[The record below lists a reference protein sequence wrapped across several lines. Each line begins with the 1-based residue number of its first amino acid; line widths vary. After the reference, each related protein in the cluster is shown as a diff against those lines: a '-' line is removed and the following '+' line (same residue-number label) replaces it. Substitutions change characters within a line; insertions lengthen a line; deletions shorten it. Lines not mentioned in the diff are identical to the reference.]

1 MGYLKEKL
9 QDCEEIAGMH
19 VSLGD
24 ACVSELLAGVGFDFL
39 WIDTEHTAIDYQ
51 ALQNHLIA
59 ARAGGTSTL
68 VRIPENNKV
77 LVKRVLEMG
86 PTGIIFP
93 MINTAEEAETAM
105 KSCLYPPY
113 GIRGYGPIRAV
124 SYGQDDGD
132 VSQFFVSHVS
142 TAPWLV
148 WQFNLYSIMPRPAH
162 FNP

>member
-68 VRIPENNKV
+68 VRIPENN
-77 LVKRVLEMG
+77 
-86 PTGIIFP
+86 
-93 MINTAEEAETAM
+93 
-105 KSCLYPPY
+105 
-113 GIRGYGPIRAV
+113 
-124 SYGQDDGD
+124 
-132 VSQFFVSHVS
+132 
-142 TAPWLV
+142 
-148 WQFNLYSIMPRPAH
+148 
-162 FNP
+162 

>member
-59 ARAGGTSTL
+59 ARA
-68 VRIPENNKV
+68 
-77 LVKRVLEMG
+77 
-86 PTGIIFP
+86 
-93 MINTAEEAETAM
+93 AE
-105 KSCLYPPY
+105 
-113 GIRGYGPIRAV
+113 RA
-124 SYGQDDGD
+124 
-132 VSQFFVSHVS
+132 
-142 TAPWLV
+142 L
-148 WQFNLYSIMPRPAH
+148 
-162 FNP
+162 